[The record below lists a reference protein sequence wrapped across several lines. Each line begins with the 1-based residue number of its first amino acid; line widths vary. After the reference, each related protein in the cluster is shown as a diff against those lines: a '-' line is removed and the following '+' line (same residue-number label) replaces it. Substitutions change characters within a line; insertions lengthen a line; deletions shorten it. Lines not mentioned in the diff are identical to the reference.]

1 MKHDGLGPLVAGAQE
16 ELGFTPTADRLLGPL
31 ALSAAG
37 GLQELMD
44 LRSQE
49 FGLTGGGGPG
59 GTVAQQ
65 ILLWDDRTTAPAR
78 KSSLLFQPSELRDDL
93 LPRRRCAGRRG
104 GTPSTHWPSFI
115 NRRYGRTLRTATL
128 GLDWRACEPLGS
140 HVSSDDV
147 DAS

>member
-31 ALSAAG
+31 ALSTAG

-49 FGLTGGGGPG
+49 FGLTGGGGPD

-65 ILLWDDRTTAPAR
+65 MLLWDDRATAPAR

-93 LPRRRCAGRRG
+93 LVAGEAPPVHTGPHLSTVGTAEPCAR
-104 GTPSTHWPSFI
+104 
-115 NRRYGRTLRTATL
+115 
-128 GLDWRACEPLGS
+128 PLSG
-140 HVSSDDV
+140 
-147 DAS
+147 